1 MSLEA
6 VVGILM
12 ILSIGTLIYAII
24 ILLTAE
30 LLKKEKMIKLEKENE
45 RLKEELKV
53 KQIFER
59 MFIETD
65 KKYNYLKSELDKIM
79 NSNGSGAKIKL
90 DTPQSEAS
98 QILEKCLEQE

>member
-1 MSLEA
+1 MGMIMGIVLVVMLGA
-6 VVGILM
+6 V
-12 ILSIGTLIYAII
+12 I
-24 ILLTAE
+24 ILFATD

-53 KQIFER
+53 KEIFER

-79 NSNGSGAKIKL
+79 NTKGSGGKIKL

-98 QILEKCLEQE
+98 NILEKYVEQE